1 MLFNNLYICKTL
13 IKEMAIIRKL
23 NGMEPKIGKNCFLA
37 ENAVIV
43 GDVTIGDDCSI
54 WYGAVLRGDV
64 NPIVIGN
71 RVNIQDGAV
80 LHTLHK
86 RSVVEIGDDVS
97 VGHNAIIHGAKV
109 GSRVLVGM
117 GAILMDNAEI
127 ADNTIIAAG
136 AVVLSNNNLDS
147 GVYAGIPAKKVKEGS
162 EEVGDSA
169 LKNARGYMMYKE
181 WYLNCYEEVDLE
193 TERDGAEKLTAGH
206 KDRMLKNVHIK

>member
-1 MLFNNLYICKTL
+1 
-13 IKEMAIIRKL
+13 MAIIRKL
-23 NGMEPKIGKNCFLA
+23 NGMEPRIGKNCFLA

-97 VGHNAIIHGAKV
+97 VGHNAIVHGAKI
-109 GSRVLVGM
+109 GSRVLIGM
-117 GAILMDNAEI
+117 GSILMDNAEI
-127 ADNTIIAAG
+127 PDDTIVAAG
-136 AVVLSNNNLDS
+136 AVVLSNAKLEP
-147 GVYAGIPAKKVKEGS
+147 GVYAGIPAKRVKEGS
-162 EEVGDSA
+162 EEISDSA

-181 WYLNCYEEVDLE
+181 WYLTCYEEVIPE
-193 TERDGAEKLTAGH
+193 NTNENIEKLTAGN
-206 KDRMLKNVHIK
+206 KEKIYKNINNK